1 MEMSDAENPED
12 ERHEVVKYLEENR
25 GVITAWKFTMPLDD
39 WLTAIQHYAIQ
50 MDEDHEQRWRSVFE
64 GDVVFFHSTQSIKIE
79 GLDSFASG
87 IIGIGIVS
95 GHETKTDPW
104 WNDEVNGDSEYPY
117 LVTFERVFIGDDP
130 SAGGADST
138 VLSEIDLTT
147 PVFEKDRDTLADDLL
162 LLTRGI
168 LDYNWVDDRRRQI
181 HGKHFPAMQ
190 SLIAI
195 GDEDEGLTMD
205 FALSVGKEMAPRL
218 VEATHDPLVLD
229 TTEADTTPV
238 MRDLERQLNK
248 KKQAVLYGPPGTGKT
263 YTAKQFAERWIG
275 FGGRDTQVQ
284 TVTFHPSFSYEDFI
298 EGLTTNV
305 SDGGVTY
312 DVEPGVFKRITK
324 EARSAYQEAK
334 EEDRAASKYVLI
346 IDEINRGNLAQI
358 FGEAITL
365 LEADK
370 RMGEE
375 NETDVQLAHSDET
388 FVIPPNLYLIGT
400 MNTADQ
406 SISLV
411 DAALRRRF
419 RFINFPP
426 DYELL
431 CRETEFGSLDSVRE
445 QLVAGGSSERMLLAV
460 SILAVRE
467 LNDRIID
474 APNLGKGKQVG
485 HTNLLNLDGEQEI
498 VDAWRYDILPLLEE
512 YYFGQFDRLRRDLF
526 DDGGESLINWDT
538 EEIRRFGPDELFDA
552 LLQLSGVDEEAAAFE
567 SGTAMNGG
575 TTSARKE
582 WTEEMFLDQAHER
595 LSPEEAETLASLY
608 QFMQERGSVGFDDG
622 KKNGSVMLYHETVNP
637 NIALFRLKTNG
648 ELDFRWDW
656 LDGDDRTRN
665 LPAEAVRTLSEGLLE
680 VDDAEAERSEAFDME
695 VIDRLPV
702 ANLTDDKDQE
712 RFERLIRDFIEE
724 CNSTDSE

>member
-1 MEMSDAENPED
+1 MDDSETLED
-12 ERHEVVKYLEENR
+12 ERHELVRYLDENR
-25 GVITAWKFTMPLDD
+25 DQITAWKFTMSLDD

-50 MDEDHEQRWRSVFE
+50 MDENHEQRWRSVSE
-64 GDVVFFHSTQSIKIE
+64 GDVVLFHSTQSTKIE

-95 GHETKTDPW
+95 GHDKKTEPW
-104 WNDEVNGDSEYPY
+104 WSDEVNGNSEYPY

-130 SAGGADST
+130 SAGDPDST
-138 VLSEIDLTT
+138 IFSEIDLRT
-147 PVFEKDRDTLADDLL
+147 PGFEKDIDDLADELV

-168 LDYNWVDDRRRQI
+168 LDYNWVDDRRQQI

-205 FALSVGKEMAPRL
+205 FALSVAKEMAPRL

-229 TTEADTTPV
+229 TTETEVTPV
-238 MRDLERQLNK
+238 MRDLERQLEK

-275 FGGRDTQVQ
+275 FGARDTQIQ

-305 SDGGVTY
+305 SEGGVTY
-312 DVEPGVFKRITK
+312 DVEPGVFKRITE
-324 EARSAYQEAK
+324 EARDAFDEAK
-334 EEDRAASKYVLI
+334 EEGQAPPKYVLI

-370 RMGEE
+370 RMGQE
-375 NETDVQLAHSDET
+375 NETDAQLAHSDET

-426 DYELL
+426 DYGLL
-431 CRETEFGSLDSVRE
+431 CRETDFGNLDSVRE
-445 QLVAGGSSERMLLAV
+445 QLIAGDSSERMLLAV

-526 DDGGESLINWDT
+526 DDGGEYLINWET

-552 LLQLSGVDEEAAAFE
+552 LLQLSGFDEDVASFE
-567 SGTAMNGG
+567 SDTETNGG
-575 TTSARKE
+575 TTSSRKE
-582 WTEEMFLDQAHER
+582 WTEEMFLDQARER
-595 LSPEEAETLASLY
+595 LPAEEAETLTHVY
-608 QFMQERGSVGFDDG
+608 DFMQELGPVGFGDG
-622 KKNGSVMLYHETVNP
+622 KKHGSAMLYHETVNP
-637 NIALFRLKTNG
+637 NIALFRLKTDG
-648 ELDFRWDW
+648 EIDFRWDW

-665 LPAEAVRTLSEGLLE
+665 LPAEAVSELSEGLLE
-680 VDDAEAERSEAFDME
+680 INDAQAERSEAFDME
-695 VIDRLPV
+695 VIDRLSI
-702 ANLTDDKDQE
+702 ADLTDKEDRE
-712 RFERLIRDFIEE
+712 RFERLIREFVEDCE
-724 CNSTDSE
+724 STGPE

>member
-1 MEMSDAENPED
+1 MSDAENSED
-12 ERHEVVKYLEENR
+12 DRHEVVRYLDENR
-25 GVITAWKFTMPLDD
+25 EAITAWKFTMPLDD

-50 MDEDHEQRWRSVFE
+50 MDEDHEQRWRSVSE
-64 GDVVFFHSTQSIKIE
+64 GDVVFFHSTQSTKIE

-95 GHETKTDPW
+95 GHDTKTEPW
-104 WNDEVNGDSEYPY
+104 WNDEVDGNSKYPY

-130 SAGGADST
+130 SAGDADST
-138 VLSEIDLTT
+138 VFSEIDLTT
-147 PVFEKDRDTLADDLL
+147 PVFEKDLDTLADDLL

-168 LDYNWVDDRRRQI
+168 LDYNWVDDRRQQI

-195 GDEDEGLTMD
+195 GDENDDLTMD
-205 FALSVGKEMAPRL
+205 FALSVAKEMAPRL

-229 TTEADTTPV
+229 TTETEVTPV
-238 MRDLERQLNK
+238 MRDLERQLKK

-275 FGGRDTQVQ
+275 FRARDTQIQ

-305 SDGGVTY
+305 SEGGVTY
-312 DVEPGVFKRITK
+312 DVESGVFKRITE
-324 EARSAYQEAK
+324 EARRAYDEVK
-334 EEDRAASKYVLI
+334 EEDREASKYVLI

-388 FVIPPNLYLIGT
+388 FVVPPNLYLIGT

-431 CRETEFGSLDSVRE
+431 CRETEFGNLDSVRE
-445 QLVAGGSSERMLLAV
+445 QLVEGGSSERMLLAA
-460 SILAVRE
+460 SILAIRE

-526 DDGGESLINWDT
+526 DDGGEDLINWET
-538 EEIRRFGPDELFDA
+538 EEIRRFGPDELFDT
-552 LLQLSGVDEEAAAFE
+552 LVQLSGFDGEVAAFE
-567 SGTAMNGG
+567 SDTEANGG
-575 TTSARKE
+575 ATSSRKD
-582 WTEEMFLDQAHER
+582 WTEEMFLDQARER
-595 LSPEEAETLASLY
+595 LDPEEAETLARVY
-608 QFMQERGSVGFDDG
+608 DFMQELGSVGFGDG
-622 KKNGSVMLYHETVNP
+622 KKNGSAMLYHETVNP
-637 NIALFRLKTNG
+637 NIGLFRLKTDG

-665 LPAEAVRTLSEGLLE
+665 LPAEAVRTLSEGLLA
-680 VDDAEAERSEAFDME
+680 VDDAEAERSDAFDME
-695 VIDRLPV
+695 AIDRLSV
-702 ANLTDDKDQE
+702 TNLTDEEDWE
-712 RFERLIRDFIEE
+712 RFEHLIRDFVEACE
-724 CNSTDSE
+724 SADSE